1 MKRQEEAHYARIREL
16 AGAKTPIAESNNL
29 SASTLIDYKRCND
42 GSALGIVMENHKYF
56 IKTSICLNEN
66 LTANDFS
73 YIGGLENKL
82 DKRYDSVATADKHRN
97 MYIASLNEAFSRK
110 KVVVNET
117 EQKELKTEFTNSDFS
132 RNKKTLNEMNIISV
146 NQPNATKKRSEERIT
161 LLNENAKNIIAKA
174 LGKKNEVSEDVV
186 DDKLGN
192 AEAKLA
198 NAPVPAQPQMDAPIA
213 EPELPATDE
222 IPQDG
227 EEVEAQPQEGG
238 QGLTKK
244 EAQKRIGKL
253 VADLKASEELNSA
266 DFRELTNTV
275 IGSLDYDDEDIDKII
290 DKLEDKETEGVEPEK
305 RTAPVDGGDD
315 VNSAID
321 AQIDSISEDDE
332 EDGDESDDELLL
344 DIDVDGDESTDDE
357 ESADDEASEEG
368 TFDGYL
374 DSRGYE
380 TLEGCDN
387 DEIAGLIMGYMYQ
400 IDDTNALGAVAK
412 FIQNDEIKS
421 KLIELGGEE
430 FVETLENT
438 TPDEDGEEI
447 ESDGEIEIET
457 EPEGGEDEDGEFNEN
472 AGTVYEDGGDD
483 EESFDLELGDKSGV
497 EPQLALPQATQ
508 PTTGNKSINIDL
520 NNNTVGI
527 NISEDKIRQYVN
539 KRMSEMYDGD
549 KKTIVESKEYKPK
562 NILDRIIQE
571 QLSMFKP
578 SEKENSIVNEK
589 AHSEEKLREYI
600 QTRIEELKSG
610 RRTNVKLYESKKSDK
625 LKKLDEMIDLEF
637 TKISKK

>member
-29 SASTLIDYKRCND
+29 SASTLVDYKRCND

-56 IKTSICLNEN
+56 IKTSISLNEN
-66 LTANDFS
+66 LTAKDFS

-82 DKRYDSVATADKHRN
+82 EKRYDSVATADKHRN
-97 MYIASLNEAFSRK
+97 MYIASLDEAFSRK
-110 KVVVNET
+110 KVVVNEVA
-117 EQKELKTEFTNSDFS
+117 QKEVKTQFTNNDFNG
-132 RNKKTLNEMNIISV
+132 NKKTLNEVKVISV
-146 NQPNATKKRSEERIT
+146 NQPNSTKKRSEERIT
-161 LLNENAKNIIAKA
+161 LLNENAKNAIAKA
-174 LGKKNEVSEDVV
+174 LGKKNDISEDVV
-186 DDKLGN
+186 DDKLGD

-198 NAPVPAQPQMDAPIA
+198 NAPAPTQVDAPIA
-213 EPELPATDE
+213 EPELPMGDE
-222 IPQDG
+222 MPQDG
-227 EEVEAQPQEGG
+227 EDTGAEPQENG

-266 DFRELTNTV
+266 DLRELTNTV
-275 IGSLDYDDEDIDKII
+275 IGSLDYDDVDINKII
-290 DKLEDKETEGVEPEK
+290 DKLEDKETEGGVEPEK
-305 RTAPVDGGDD
+305 RPAPVDGGDD
-315 VNSAID
+315 VNTAID
-321 AQIDSISEDDE
+321 AQIDSISED
-332 EDGDESDDELLL
+332 GDDADDSDDELLL
-344 DIDVDGDESTDDE
+344 DINTDDDEVEGDDDE
-357 ESADDEASEEG
+357 ESSEDEESEEG

-430 FVETLENT
+430 FVETLENI
-438 TPDEDGEEI
+438 TPDEDDEI

-457 EPEGGEDEDGEFNEN
+457 EPEDGEVDEN
-472 AGTVYEDGGDD
+472 PGTVYEDGGDD
-483 EESFDLELGDKSGV
+483 EESFDLDLGAESEA
-497 EPQLALPQATQ
+497 EPQLAPPQASL

-527 NISEDKIRQYVN
+527 NISEDKIRQYVKN
-539 KRMSEMYDGD
+539 RMSEMYDGD
-549 KKTIVESKEYKPK
+549 RKAIVESKESKPK
-562 NILDRIIQE
+562 NALDKIILE
-571 QLSMFKP
+571 ELSMFKP

-600 QTRIEELKSG
+600 QTRIAELKSG
-610 RRTNVKLYESKKSDK
+610 RRTGVKLYESKKSDK
-625 LKKLDEMIDLEF
+625 LKKLDETIEIEYK
-637 TKISKK
+637 KIIANKK